1 MNNIQ
6 AHLKKIRSD
15 AAECL
20 MLSSLATDGKGE
32 VFLRIGEHLNGLAL
46 ELERS
51 TRGGAGANG
60 ASQHEEVAAVNVLPV
75 EPKPAARSGR
85 LVTWLLIVAF
95 GVISGAAIWAND
107 PADKYRSFMMSKRE
121 PAPQD
126 NSNEAAVRLLISD
139 EQAGRKLLSEQ
150 VTALAGR
157 LDDIAGSLDSLKKG
171 RAEITE
177 PPSTGSASAEAK
189 PAMTE
194 NPTPPAIEK
203 PVATAEN
210 RVSTAES
217 SASLNQPDTV
227 GPRGCTL
234 FRSFDARSGTYVT
247 LDGRRRQCR

>member
-6 AHLKKIRSD
+6 THLKKIRSD

-20 MLSSLATDGKGE
+20 MLSSIATDGKGE

-51 TRGGAGANG
+51 TRGGTDADE
-60 ASQHEEVAAVNVLPV
+60 ASQHEEIAAVNVPSAN
-75 EPKPAARSGR
+75 PKPSARPRR

-107 PADKYRSFMMSKRE
+107 PAGKYRSFMMSKRE

-150 VTALAGR
+150 VNALAGR

-177 PPSTGSASAEAK
+177 PLSTGSAGAEAK
-189 PAMTE
+189 PTTAE
-194 NPTPPAIEK
+194 NTPPPAIEK

-210 RVSTAES
+210 HVPTAES
-217 SASLNQPDTV
+217 SASLNQPDAV